1 MGGGGSAC
9 GTLDGVICKNPPMGG
24 RGDGAGAP
32 VGVLKLG
39 LGLGCSPP
47 IESEGSEVA
56 TLGGVIVTPTGREG
70 SISGHEIV
78 EPELG

>member
-1 MGGGGSAC
+1 MGGGG
-9 GTLDGVICKNPPMGG
+9 G
-24 RGDGAGAP
+24 GAGAF

-47 IESEGSEVA
+47 MGSVGSEA
-56 TLGGVIVTPTGREG
+56 GTLGGVIVPPMGGES